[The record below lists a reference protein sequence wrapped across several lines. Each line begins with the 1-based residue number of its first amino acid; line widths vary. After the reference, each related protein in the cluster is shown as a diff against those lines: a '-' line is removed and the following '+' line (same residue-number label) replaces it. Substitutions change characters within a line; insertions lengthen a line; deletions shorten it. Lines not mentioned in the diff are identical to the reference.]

1 MHTAIWQFKYVGGML
16 EFRQRNWRV
25 QMSYSLND
33 QRKQTMLQRLG
44 DAADLIDDHRFL
56 PWYRSAQILLEKMGK
71 SDEWGKM
78 VAAAKADGIDN
89 PIFYFRGLCKRLKAG
104 TYKFVEKVKEVQADL
119 RLYVHDKLIKY
130 QFGKFQKYWV
140 RKAQEF
146 INVNGQA
153 GFVDLLE
160 YADRK
165 GITQKQMA
173 TALKNCKSPRQY
185 YQENVLGAAN

>member
-1 MHTAIWQFKYVGGML
+1 
-16 EFRQRNWRV
+16 
-25 QMSYSLND
+25 MSYKIND

-44 DAADLIDDHRFL
+44 DAAQLIDDQRFL
-56 PWYRSAQILLEKMGK
+56 PFYRSIQIKLERMDKAAEWANMIEVALTKEHPSRYFAKMC
-71 SDEWGKM
+71 KM
-78 VAAAKADGIDN
+78 VKDN
-89 PIFYFRGLCKRLKAG
+89 

-130 QFGKFQKYWV
+130 QFGKYQKFWV

-146 INVNGQA
+146 INKNGQA

-165 GITQKQMA
+165 GINQKQMA

-185 YQENVLGAAN
+185 YQENVLGSAK